1 MPNSCDNTLDLTHE
15 DPAMIERAKNAFKE
29 NKLLSEFCP
38 CPKPLYETVSGYIGE
53 EGSYERK
60 LNEFKQQLNVEYF
73 GHKNWY
79 DWCVNEW
86 GTKWDIGEE
95 GGCINQED
103 PNSISFSFQSAWSP
117 PTGAYAKLVDM
128 GFEVYALYYESGMGF
143 CGCFD
148 QGIDDCYSIDGNS
161 ESVKDS
167 IPDYIDEA
175 FCISESMAEWEE
187 ENREEEDVSN

>member
-1 MPNSCDNTLDLTHE
+1 MPNWCDNTLELRHE
-15 DPAMIERAKNAFKE
+15 DPTMIKRAKEAFE
-29 NKLLSEFCP
+29 AGRLLDEFIP
-38 CPKPLYETVSGYIGE
+38 VP
-53 EGSYERK
+53 
-60 LNEFKQQLNVEYF
+60 QQLKDTRAGFYGKDTYEQELLEATEALNVKWF
-73 GHKNWY
+73 KHKNWW
-79 DWCVNEW
+79 DFCVQEW
-86 GTKWDIGEE
+86 GTKWDVGTE
-95 GGCINQED
+95 GYINAED
-103 PNSISFSFQSAWSP
+103 PNYLSLSFQSAWSP
-117 PTGAYAKLVDM
+117 PIDAYAKLVDM

-161 ESVKDS
+161 EWVVDC

>member
-1 MPNSCDNTLDLTHE
+1 MPNWCDNTLELRHE
-15 DPAMIERAKNAFKE
+15 DPAMIKRAKEAFE
-29 NKLLSEFCP
+29 AGRLLDEFIP
-38 CPKPLYETVSGYIGE
+38 VP
-53 EGSYERK
+53 
-60 LNEFKQQLNVEYF
+60 QQLKDTRAGFYGKDTYEQELLEATEALNVKWF
-73 GHKNWY
+73 KHKNWW
-79 DWCVNEW
+79 DFCVQEW
-86 GTKWDIGEE
+86 GTKWDVGTE
-95 GGCINQED
+95 GYINAED
-103 PNSISFSFQSAWSP
+103 PNYLSLSFQSAWSP
-117 PTGAYAKLVDM
+117 PIDAYAKLVDM

-161 ESVKDS
+161 EWVVDC